1 MHTSESSPIIR
12 TLIVGAVGGI
22 AGGIA
27 EIGWVGLY
35 ATATGIS
42 LNLVA
47 RGIVGSV
54 VPSLST
60 SAWAVGLGV
69 FIHLSLAVALG
80 IGLALIMPTVLHRP
94 AAREAGFAVTA
105 FILIAV
111 WAVNFLVVLPH
122 INPEFVHLL
131 PYSVT
136 LLSKLLFAVAATTV
150 LQARRLRLAR
160 VRAGCSEE
168 QSD

>member
-1 MHTSESSPIIR
+1 M
-12 TLIVGAVGGI
+12 
-22 AGGIA
+22 
-27 EIGWVGLY
+27 
-35 ATATGIS
+35 
-42 LNLVA
+42 
-47 RGIVGSV
+47 
-54 VPSLST
+54 
-60 SAWAVGLGV
+60 
-69 FIHLSLAVALG
+69 
-80 IGLALIMPTVLHRP
+80 
-94 AAREAGFAVTA
+94 TA

-150 LQARRLRLAR
+150 LQTRRLRLAR

>member
-12 TLIVGAVGGI
+12 TLIVGALGGI

-47 RGIVGSV
+47 RGIVESV

-69 FIHLSLAVALG
+69 FIHLSLAVA
-80 IGLALIMPTVLHRP
+80 MSSP
-94 AAREAGFAVTA
+94 
-105 FILIAV
+105 
-111 WAVNFLVVLPH
+111 
-122 INPEFVHLL
+122 
-131 PYSVT
+131 
-136 LLSKLLFAVAATTV
+136 
-150 LQARRLRLAR
+150 
-160 VRAGCSEE
+160 
-168 QSD
+168 